1 MWKKLINN
9 FLNAGLNS
17 TRSAYDH
24 SVMSIYNVITTL
36 LLCFLHLI
44 IINEI
49 IRQNPK
55 GVLIA
60 IFFALIVFSLN
71 VLNFKG
77 RFQQS
82 ATIFCTV
89 LPIGISLLALAYSGV
104 LFLDFYYATFFLCAL
119 LFLRDL
125 WFKFSYC
132 LFYIGLYIVVRYC
145 EAIYPP
151 LLGHEFDIATNVV
164 LGALYFIVFVA
175 VSFLLAYKL
184 KETDN
189 AKDRLLH
196 TLRRKGKTIEEAN
209 AELARL
215 SALAA
220 HDLKSPLRTI
230 SSYAGLVIKKNTD
243 ARLEPHLKIIEKSS
257 KHMINLIDHTI
268 QSSKLD
274 EEIQELEEINMKE
287 VVSEVKLHI
296 GEALGPYTL
305 VTEDLHR
312 IYANRLSIFQTLQN
326 VIENGV
332 KYNESEQKKI
342 IITQDCDGES
352 HFIRIMDNGI
362 GIDEAYQEKIFE
374 MYERLHDD
382 SKYEGT
388 GIGLAICKK
397 ALNKLGGDIT
407 LISSLGSGSTFTLII
422 PQKHKIVKDNCEP
435 AKSDTNFPGL
445 NPHALGV

>member
-9 FLNAGLNS
+9 FLNAGLDS

-44 IINEI
+44 IINEL
-49 IRQNPK
+49 IRQNSK

-60 IFFALIVFSLN
+60 ILFALIVFGLN

-77 RFQQS
+77 RFQLS

-89 LPIGISLLALAYSGV
+89 LPIGISLLAMSYSGV

-119 LFLRDL
+119 LFLRAL
-125 WFKFSYC
+125 WLKFSYC
-132 LFYIGLYIVVRYC
+132 LFYIGLYIFVRYY
-145 EAIYPP
+145 EATCPP

-164 LGALYFIVFVA
+164 LAVLYFIVFAA
-175 VSFLLAYKL
+175 VSFLLSYKL

-196 TLRRKGKTIEEAN
+196 TLRKKGKTIEEAN

-215 SALAA
+215 NALAA

-230 SSYAGLVIKKNTD
+230 SSYAGLVLKKNTD
-243 ARLEPHLKIIEKSS
+243 ARLDPHLKIIEKSS

-268 QSSKLD
+268 QSSKL
-274 EEIQELEEINMKE
+274 EEEVMELEKIDMKE

-296 GEALGPYTL
+296 GEALGAYTL
-305 VTEDLHR
+305 ETEDLR
-312 IYANRLSIFQTLQN
+312 SIYANRLSVFQTLQN

-342 IITQDCDGES
+342 VITQDCDGES

-362 GIDEAYQEKIFE
+362 GVDEAYQERIFK

-422 PQKHKIVKDNCEP
+422 PHNPKIVNDNCE
-435 AKSDTNFPGL
+435 KSISDSNIPGL
-445 NPHALGV
+445 NPRALGV